1 MRAGAPAHVSACR
14 QTRISLALACLCADS
29 HHQAAVKELE
39 LQQTAVHNL
48 SGQAERLRKEIADA
62 EALAERK
69 RTELHV
75 VTGVCTQV
83 FRVVP

>member
-1 MRAGAPAHVSACR
+1 M
-14 QTRISLALACLCADS
+14 
-29 HHQAAVKELE
+29 LE

-62 EALAERK
+62 DALAERK

>member
-1 MRAGAPAHVSACR
+1 MHICTTR
-14 QTRISLALACLCADS
+14 QSGRLDALDTFSGLACPCADS

-48 SGQAERLRKEIADA
+48 GGQAERLRKEIADA

-69 RTELHV
+69 RTELRV
-75 VTGVCTQV
+75 VTGACPLVC
-83 FRVVP
+83 R

>member
-1 MRAGAPAHVSACR
+1 MASIDANL
-14 QTRISLALACLCADS
+14 RIEVLATLSGLACLCADS

-75 VTGVCTQV
+75 VAGVC
-83 FRVVP
+83 